1 MTEMCADGIQRG
13 WRSSLG
19 RYFAPQA
26 ICVRYVSDHLRHPRF
41 PHFAFLRSM
50 RSIFLPILL
59 LSCVLQAQEPVA
71 YRLFTAQGKPA
82 KHKSFMKALGQAD
95 VILFGEQHNSAIA
108 HWLQLVVARDLAAKG
123 PLTMGAEMI
132 EADDQ
137 ATLDRYLRGE
147 IDQAAFDTLARLW
160 KNHSDYAPLVDL
172 AKEKGLRFIATNVPR
187 RYASMVYKG
196 GFEALD
202 TLPDAEKQWI
212 APLPIAYDPE
222 LPGYK
227 AMLDLGH
234 GHLPTGQAGVR
245 STMPMAQALKDAT
258 MAHFILLNLSGGT
271 PFLHFNGTY
280 HSNNYEGIL
289 WYLKREWK
297 GLRPVTIATV
307 TQADASKLEAEH
319 KGKADFILVVDEA
332 VPGTY

>member
-1 MTEMCADGIQRG
+1 MRNAFTILA
-13 WRSSLG
+13 LVVFL
-19 RYFAPQA
+19 FATLT
-26 ICVRYVSDHLRHPRF
+26 V
-41 PHFAFLRSM
+41 
-50 RSIFLPILL
+50 
-59 LSCVLQAQEPVA
+59 QAQGPIA
-71 YRLFTAQGKPA
+71 YRLFDANGKPA
-82 KHKSFMKALGQAD
+82 KHGSFMKALSQAD

-108 HWLQLVVARDLAAKG
+108 HWLQLVVARELAAKG

-137 ATLDRYLRGE
+137 VTLDRYLRGE

-172 AKEKGLRFIATNVPR
+172 AKEKGLRFVATNVPR

-227 AMLDLGH
+227 AMLDMGH
-234 GHLPTGQAGVR
+234 GHASP
-245 STMPMAQALKDAT
+245 TMPMAQALKDAT
-258 MAHFILLNLSGGT
+258 MAHFILANITPGT
-271 PFLHFNGTY
+271 PFLHFSGTY
-280 HSNNYEGIL
+280 HSDNFEGIG
-289 WYLKREWK
+289 WYLKRTRTD
-297 GLRPVTIATV
+297 LRITTIATV
-307 TQADASKLEAEH
+307 TQNDASKLEMEH

-332 VPGTY
+332 MPGTY

>member
-1 MTEMCADGIQRG
+1 
-13 WRSSLG
+13 
-19 RYFAPQA
+19 
-26 ICVRYVSDHLRHPRF
+26 
-41 PHFAFLRSM
+41 M
-50 RSIFLPILL
+50 RSILLPFLFL
-59 LSCVLQAQEPVA
+59 CGFLQAQDPVA
-71 YRLFTAQGKPA
+71 YRLFTGQGKPA
-82 KHKSFMKALGQAD
+82 NHKAFMKSLGAAD

-108 HWLQLVVARDLAAKG
+108 HWLQLVVARELAAKA
-123 PLTMGAEMI
+123 PLAMGAEMI

-137 ATLDRYLRGE
+137 ATLDRYLRGQ
-147 IDQAAFDTLARLW
+147 IDQAAFDTLVRLW
-160 KNHSDYAPLVDL
+160 KNHSDYAPMVEL

-202 TLPDAEKQWI
+202 TLPDVEKEWI

-227 AMLDLGH
+227 AMLDMGH
-234 GHLPTGQAGVR
+234 GHASP
-245 STMPMAQALKDAT
+245 TMPKAQALKDAT
-258 MAHFILLNLSGGT
+258 MAHFILANFKPGT
-271 PFLHFNGTY
+271 RFLHFNGTY
-280 HSNNYEGIL
+280 HSDNYEGIS
-289 WYLKREWK
+289 WYLKRARPE
-297 GLRPVTIATV
+297 LRIVTIATT

>member
-1 MTEMCADGIQRG
+1 
-13 WRSSLG
+13 
-19 RYFAPQA
+19 
-26 ICVRYVSDHLRHPRF
+26 
-41 PHFAFLRSM
+41 M
-50 RSIFLPILL
+50 RSLFLPFLL
-59 LSCVLQAQEPVA
+59 LLNTLQAQEPVA

-82 KHKSFMKALGQAD
+82 KHKAFMKALGQAD

-108 HWLQLVVARDLAAKG
+108 HWLQLVVARELAAKG

-137 ATLDRYLRGE
+137 DTLDRYLRGE

-172 AKEKGLRFIATNVPR
+172 AKEKGLRFVATNVPR

-227 AMLDLGH
+227 AMLDMGH
-234 GHLPTGQAGVR
+234 GHASP
-245 STMPMAQALKDAT
+245 TMPMAQALKDAT
-258 MAHFILLNLSGGT
+258 MAHFILMNLSGGT

-280 HSNNYEGIL
+280 HSDNFEGIG
-289 WYLKREWK
+289 WYLKRARPE
-297 GLRPVTIATV
+297 LRITTIATV
-307 TQADASKLEAEH
+307 TQTDASTLEAEH

>member
-1 MTEMCADGIQRG
+1 MRI
-13 WRSSLG
+13 L
-19 RYFAPQA
+19 F
-26 ICVRYVSDHLRHPRF
+26 F
-41 PHFAFLRSM
+41 PFLLM
-50 RSIFLPILL
+50 LNT
-59 LSCVLQAQEPVA
+59 LQAQDPVA

-82 KHKSFMKALGQAD
+82 KHKVFMKSLGQAD

-108 HWLQLVVARDLAAKG
+108 HWLQLVVARELAAKG

-137 ATLDRYLRGE
+137 ATLGRYLRGE

-160 KNHSDYAPLVDL
+160 KNHSDYAPMVDL
-172 AKEKGLRFIATNVPR
+172 AKETGLRFIATNVPR

-202 TLPDAEKQWI
+202 TLPDDEKQWI

-227 AMLDLGH
+227 AMLDMGH
-234 GHLPTGQAGVR
+234 GHASP
-245 STMPMAQALKDAT
+245 TMPMAQALKDAT
-258 MAHFILLNLSGGT
+258 MAHFILANLQAGV

-280 HSNNYEGIL
+280 HSDNYEGIG
-289 WYLKREWK
+289 WYLKR
-297 GLRPVTIATV
+297 LRPELRITTIATV
-307 TQADASKLEAEH
+307 TQADASKLEAAH

>member
-1 MTEMCADGIQRG
+1 
-13 WRSSLG
+13 
-19 RYFAPQA
+19 
-26 ICVRYVSDHLRHPRF
+26 
-41 PHFAFLRSM
+41 M
-50 RSIFLPILL
+50 RSILLPILL
-59 LSCVLQAQEPVA
+59 LCGFLHAQDPVA

-82 KHKSFMKALGQAD
+82 KHKAFMKSLGGAD

-108 HWLQLVVARDLAAKG
+108 HWLQLVVARELAAKG
-123 PLTMGAEMI
+123 PLAMGAEMI

-160 KNHSDYAPLVDL
+160 KNHSDYAPMVDL
-172 AKEKGLRFIATNVPR
+172 AREKGLRFIATNVPR

-202 TLPDAEKQWI
+202 TLPDVEKQWI

-222 LPGYK
+222 LPGCK
-227 AMLDLGH
+227 AMLDMGH
-234 GHLPTGQAGVR
+234 GHASP
-245 STMPMAQALKDAT
+245 TMPMAQALKDAT
-258 MAHFILLNLSGGT
+258 MAHFILENFQPGT
-271 PFLHFNGTY
+271 RFLHFNGTY
-280 HSNNYEGIL
+280 HSDNYEGIG
-289 WYLKREWK
+289 WYLKRARPE
-297 GLRPVTIATV
+297 LRIVTIATT
-307 TQADASKLEAEH
+307 TQADAGKLEAEH

>member
-1 MTEMCADGIQRG
+1 MH
-13 WRSSLG
+13 
-19 RYFAPQA
+19 
-26 ICVRYVSDHLRHPRF
+26 VLRHLTTAVLLTGATF
-41 PHFAFLRSM
+41 TFAQG
-50 RSIFLPILL
+50 PI
-59 LSCVLQAQEPVA
+59 A
-71 YRLFTAQGKPA
+71 YRLFTAQGKTA
-82 KHKSFMKALGQAD
+82 RHKAFMKALGGAD

-108 HWLQLVVARDLAAKG
+108 HWLQLVVARELAAQG
-123 PLTMGAEMI
+123 TLTMGAEMI

-160 KNHSDYAPLVDL
+160 KNHTSDYAPLVDL

-196 GFEALD
+196 GFAALD
-202 TLPDAEKQWI
+202 TLPDAEKQWM

-227 AMLDLGH
+227 AMLDMGH
-234 GHLPTGQAGVR
+234 GHASP
-245 STMPMAQALKDAT
+245 TMPMAQALKDAT
-258 MAHFILLNLSGGT
+258 MAHFILASFT
-271 PFLHFNGTY
+271 PGRRFLHFNGTY
-280 HSNNYEGIL
+280 HSDNYEGIG
-289 WYLKREWK
+289 WYLKQARPE
-297 GLRPVTIATV
+297 LRIVTIATT
-307 TQADASKLEAEH
+307 TQADASKLQAEH

>member
-1 MTEMCADGIQRG
+1 
-13 WRSSLG
+13 
-19 RYFAPQA
+19 
-26 ICVRYVSDHLRHPRF
+26 
-41 PHFAFLRSM
+41 M
-50 RSIFLPILL
+50 RSLFLPFLF
-59 LSCVLQAQEPVA
+59 VLNSAHAQEPIA
-71 YRLFTAQGKPA
+71 YRLFEGKGKPA
-82 KHKSFMKALGQAD
+82 KHSTFMKSLGQAD

-108 HWLQLVVARDLAAKG
+108 HWLQLVVARELATKG
-123 PLTMGAEMI
+123 PLAMGAEMI

-147 IDQAAFDTLARLW
+147 IDQAAFDTLARQW
-160 KNHSDYAPLVDL
+160 KNHGDYAPLVEL
-172 AKEKGLRFIATNVPR
+172 AKERGLRFIATNVPR

-212 APLPIAYDPE
+212 APLPIAYDAD

-227 AMLDLGH
+227 AMLDMGH
-234 GHLPTGQAGVR
+234 GHASP
-245 STMPMAQALKDAT
+245 TMPMAQALKDAT
-258 MAHFILLNLSGGT
+258 MAHFILSSLTSGT

-280 HSNNYEGIL
+280 HSDNYEGIG
-289 WYLKREWK
+289 WYLKRARPE
-297 GLRPVTIATV
+297 LRIITIATV
-307 TQADASKLEAEH
+307 TQADASKLETEH

>member
-1 MTEMCADGIQRG
+1 MHI
-13 WRSSLG
+13 L
-19 RYFAPQA
+19 RYLATAVLFNA
-26 ICVRYVSDHLRHPRF
+26 VSF
-41 PHFAFLRSM
+41 TY
-50 RSIFLPILL
+50 
-59 LSCVLQAQEPVA
+59 AQDPVA

-82 KHKSFMKALGQAD
+82 KHKAFMKALGQAD

-108 HWLQLVVARDLAAKG
+108 HWLQLVVARELAAKG
-123 PLTMGAEMI
+123 PLAMGAEMI

-137 ATLDRYLRGE
+137 GTLDRYLRGE

-172 AKEKGLRFIATNVPR
+172 AKDKGLRFIATNVPR
-187 RYASMVYKG
+187 RYASMVYRG

-227 AMLDLGH
+227 AMLDMGH
-234 GHLPTGQAGVR
+234 GHASP
-245 STMPMAQALKDAT
+245 TMPMAQALKDAT
-258 MAHFILLNLSGGT
+258 MAHFILANFKPGT

-280 HSNNYEGIL
+280 HSDNYEGIL

-297 GLRPVTIATV
+297 GLRPVPIATV
-307 TQADASKLEAEH
+307 TQANASKLDTEQ

>member
-1 MTEMCADGIQRG
+1 MRTL
-13 WRSSLG
+13 SL
-19 RYFAPQA
+19 
-26 ICVRYVSDHLRHPRF
+26 
-41 PHFAFLRSM
+41 FLAS
-50 RSIFLPILL
+50 L
-59 LSCVLQAQEPVA
+59 
-71 YRLFTAQGKPA
+71 LFTAQGKTA
-82 KHKSFMKALGQAD
+82 KHKAFMKALGGAD

-108 HWLQLVVARDLAAKG
+108 HWLQLVVARELAAKA
-123 PLTMGAEMI
+123 PLAMGAEMI

-147 IDQAAFDTLARLW
+147 IDQSAFDTLARLW
-160 KNHSDYAPLVDL
+160 KNHTSDYAPLVNL
-172 AKEKGLRFIATNVPR
+172 AREKGLRFIATNVPR

-202 TLPDAEKQWI
+202 TLPDNEKQWI

-227 AMLDLGH
+227 AMLDMGH
-234 GHLPTGQAGVR
+234 GHASP
-245 STMPMAQALKDAT
+245 TMPMAQALKDAT
-258 MAHFILLNLSGGT
+258 MAHFILANFKPGT
-271 PFLHFNGTY
+271 RFLHFNGTY
-280 HSNNYEGIL
+280 HSDNYEGIG
-289 WYLKREWK
+289 WYLKRSRPE
-297 GLRPVTIATV
+297 LRIVTIATT